1 MYLKKKNGK
10 NQPIPQAC
18 LHFAD
23 EIGFFGRG
31 LSQVFVIFAI
41 DLSIVKQDHADLVP
55 LPIEVYIDFFF
66 YIKKNG
72 LKAELI

>member
-1 MYLKKKNGK
+1 ML
-10 NQPIPQAC
+10 AC

-41 DLSIVKQDHADLVP
+41 DLSLVKQDHADLVP
-55 LPIEVYIDFFF
+55 LPI
-66 YIKKNG
+66 
-72 LKAELI
+72 